1 MARKPE
7 TSSETELS
15 RLTGIDPH
23 DIQGYLVAAGLEP
36 AQETT
41 RSNGVWRRWPKTQ
54 ALAALKD
61 RTSPHNEAKLWRD
74 VAARARVKMMDIRR
88 GLKDGDYLTH
98 DEVNDAWLERSAQ
111 LCAAYD
117 ACLGRHLD
125 LVAFNNAN
133 PAPADWPDGRESLD
147 NQERRARVF
156 DPVFDYV
163 RKILKE
169 PFTW

>member
-74 VAARARVKMMDIRR
+74 VAARARVKMMDTRR
-88 GLKDGDYLTH
+88 GPTDGASLTH
-98 DEVNDAWLERSAQ
+98 HEANLASLAPTPPLSA
-111 LCAAYD
+111 A
-117 ACLGRHLD
+117 
-125 LVAFNNAN
+125 
-133 PAPADWPDGRESLD
+133 
-147 NQERRARVF
+147 
-156 DPVFDYV
+156 
-163 RKILKE
+163 
-169 PFTW
+169 